1 MATIGREQ
9 HSRNRKE
16 HMHSYINWDLKMMK
30 TKVVGHDL
38 RSFHQA
44 LEKTLGI
51 MSNGE
56 LWS

>member
-1 MATIGREQ
+1 MGREQ